1 MGRILGGRH
10 PKVWKQDPPTSCR
23 LGRVALRDGRCG
35 RWRDGHPVDGQR
47 RSPLDPGEAT
57 DFQAAPRGLT
67 SERERTRIPP
77 RISATLAQRPADALP
92 GVGTREQA
100 APYPLRHVRG
110 GVPVSGRRVQNSG
123 ATLLLHRV
131 PGARPHA
138 RPVCEQRANETQTGA
153 GGCQTWLS
161 KTRHDFR
168 TRGEPIKKPASSRR
182 FFWLRGRDLNLR
194 PPGYEPGEL
203 PDCST
208 PPRHTSGARRA
219 GSTRLAATAAHRI
232 A

>member
-1 MGRILGGRH
+1 VAESLEVG
-10 PKVWKQDPPTSCR
+10 PANSDPFAEGPPSGMVGADGLAMVT
-23 LGRVALRDGRCG
+23 RVARAL
-35 RWRDGHPVDGQR
+35 
-47 RSPLDPGEAT
+47 PGEAT
-57 DFQAAPRGLT
+57 DFQAAPRGLA
-67 SERERTRIPP
+67 SEREHMRIPP
-77 RISATLAQRPADALP
+77 RISATLAQRRADALP

-100 APYPLRHVRG
+100 APHPLRHVR

-138 RPVCEQRANETQTGA
+138 RPDCEQRANETQTRA
-153 GGCQTWLS
+153 GGCQNLAVKPATIS
-161 KTRHDFR
+161 
-168 TRGEPIKKPASSRR
+168 EQEAESIKKPASTRG

-208 PPRHTSGARRA
+208 PPRHSSGARRA
-219 GSTRLAATAAHRI
+219 GSTRLAATAARRI